1 MQVQSNLNNQ
11 NVLNFDKMK
20 ESEFTIILKTSPQK
34 ITLSECTYTFIWSQT
49 LFWLKKKINI
59 VGYFWQTNIQN
70 IGKSISKIYTNRPDC
85 LTCNKSNLFSLWNVL
100 NYGILKWNMV
110 REIRHSLPDWSWPA
124 NMPPIITKSAPAP
137 RRNTQIQ
144 IKHVTPPPLGKP
156 KEPHPTPS
164 KKDCRC

>member
-1 MQVQSNLNNQ
+1 MFSILTKWRNQ
-11 NVLNFDKMK
+11 NSQYWKQAHKKSHSLNALILSFDHKPY
-20 ESEFTIILKTSPQK
+20 SG
-34 ITLSECTYTFIWSQT
+34 
-49 LFWLKKKINI
+49 LKKKINI

-100 NYGILKWNMV
+100 NCGILKWNMV

-137 RRNTQIQ
+137 RRNKQIQ
-144 IKHVTPPPLGKP
+144 IEHVTPTPLGKP